1 MIRRIR
7 NTRAGKKLFANRLA
21 LGALAIIGVYLL
33 AALYVSLGG
42 ISPSFCNQPVGPPNI
57 PGFFIKPPAEKRLVN
72 AENTLAVIDR
82 SLGKSDAAAQQ
93 ASLDETR
100 IGLRKV
106 AGLSLEEVNA
116 KVEEGY
122 NLYDQLTDTSDL
134 EASPSAMSAL
144 SQLESVVESLTEKP
158 TSSEKLLETL
168 YLCLGTDRQG
178 RSIFIRAIFSIK
190 VAVQIGVVTALI
202 SVTIGSILG
211 ALAGFFGGWVDH
223 AVIWLYSTFSSIPN
237 LVLLVVLAYVFSS
250 INIEIFGKAIGQTLI
265 PVYVA
270 FCCTFWIGPCRVI
283 RGETLKIKELEYVQ
297 ASTTAGFSPLYTLL
311 RHVLPNT
318 IHLML
323 INFSLLLIG
332 AIKSEVILSFLNL
345 GVQAGA
351 GASWGIMIRDS
362 RSEVLN
368 SFFWQIGA
376 ATTLM
381 FIFVLAFNILS
392 DALQDAFDPK
402 HV

>member
-1 MIRRIR
+1 
-7 NTRAGKKLFANRLA
+7 NRMA
-21 LGALAIIGVYLL
+21 LGAMLIIGVYL
-33 AALYVSLGG
+33 AAAIFVMLGD

-57 PGFFIKPPAEKRLVN
+57 PGFFAEAPAEKRLVN
-72 AENTLAVIDR
+72 AENTLAVVDR
-82 SLGKSDAAAQQ
+82 ALAKSTPESQQ
-93 ASLDETR
+93 ASLDE
-100 IGLRKV
+100 IQVGLRK
-106 AGLSLEEVNA
+106 LEKISLDDFELKLEKA
-116 KVEEGY
+116 Y
-122 NLYDQLTDTSDL
+122 ALYDDLSASPDLENDEPGLALLADL
-134 EASPSAMSAL
+134 EAEVA
-144 SQLESVVESLTEKP
+144 SLTATP
-158 TSSEKLLETL
+158 TFSQQVMETI
-168 YLCLGTDRQG
+168 YLSLGTDRQG
-178 RSIFIRAIFSIK
+178 RSIFIRAVFSIK
-190 VAVQIGVVTALI
+190 VAVQIGVVTAMI
-202 SVTIGSILG
+202 SVAIGSVLG

-250 INIEIFGKAIGQTLI
+250 INVEIFGKAIGQTLI

-297 ASTTAGFSPLYTLL
+297 ASTTAGFSPVYTLL

>member
-1 MIRRIR
+1 MKRIRR
-7 NTRAGKKLFANRLA
+7 TRAGRKLLANRVA
-21 LGALAIIGVYLL
+21 LGAMLIIGVYLL
-33 AALYVSLGG
+33 AAIFVMLGG

-57 PGFFIKPPAEKRLVN
+57 PGFFSEPPAEKRLIN
-72 AENTLAVIDR
+72 AESTLAVVDR
-82 SLGKSDAAAQQ
+82 ALAKSSPDAQK
-93 ASLDETR
+93 ASLDE
-100 IGLRKV
+100 IKV
-106 AGLSLEEVNA
+106 GVRRLNQLSIEELELKLEKA
-116 KVEEGY
+116 Y
-122 NLYDQLTDTSDL
+122 ALYDDLSASPDLENDEVGLASLKDL
-134 EASPSAMSAL
+134 EAEVASLIATPSL
-144 SQLESVVESLTEKP
+144 SQRIMEKI
-158 TSSEKLLETL
+158 
-168 YLCLGTDRQG
+168 YLSLGTDRQG

-202 SVTIGSILG
+202 SVTIGSLLG

-223 AVIWLYSTFSSIPN
+223 AVIWLYSTVSSIPN

-250 INIEIFGKAIGQTLI
+250 TNIEIFGKAIGQTLI

-297 ASTTAGFSPLYTLL
+297 ASTTAGFSPGYTLL

-368 SFFWQIGA
+368 SFFWQIGS

-381 FIFVLAFNILS
+381 FFFVLAFNILS

>member
-1 MIRRIR
+1 MMQRIR
-7 NTRAGKKLFANRLA
+7 KTRAGRKLLANRMA
-21 LGALAIIGVYLL
+21 LGAMLIIGVYL
-33 AALYVSLGG
+33 AAAIFVMLGG

-57 PGFFIKPPAEKRLVN
+57 PGFFAEAPAEKRLVN
-72 AENTLAVIDR
+72 AENTLAVVDR
-82 SLGKSDAAAQQ
+82 ALAKSTPESQQ
-93 ASLDETR
+93 ASLDE
-100 IGLRKV
+100 IQVGLRK
-106 AGLSLEEVNA
+106 LEKISLDDFELKLEKA
-116 KVEEGY
+116 YG
-122 NLYDQLTDTSDL
+122 LYDDLSASPDL
-134 EASPSAMSAL
+134 ENDESGLAL
-144 SQLESVVESLTEKP
+144 LADLESEVESLTATP
-158 TSSEKLLETL
+158 TFSQQVMETI
-168 YLCLGTDRQG
+168 YLSLGTDRQG
-178 RSIFIRAIFSIK
+178 RSIFIRAVFSIK
-190 VAVQIGVVTALI
+190 VAVQIGVVTAMI
-202 SVTIGSILG
+202 SVAIGSVLG

-250 INIEIFGKAIGQTLI
+250 INVEIFGKAIGQTLI

-297 ASTTAGFSPLYTLL
+297 ASTTAGFSPVYTLL

>member
-1 MIRRIR
+1 MIGRIR
-7 NTRAGKKLFANRLA
+7 NTRSGKKLFANRLA
-21 LGALAIIGVYLL
+21 LGALAIIGVYLI

-82 SLGKSDAAAQQ
+82 SLAKSGPEAQQ
-93 ASLDETR
+93 ASLNETR
-100 IGLRKV
+100 IGLRQIANV
-106 AGLSLEEVNA
+106 SLEEVNA

-134 EASPSAMSAL
+134 EGSPSAMSLL
-144 SQLESVVESLTEKP
+144 SQLESVVESLTAQP
-158 TSSEKLLETL
+158 TSSEKWLETT

-178 RSIFIRAIFSIK
+178 RSIFVRAIFSIK

-202 SVTIGSILG
+202 SVTLGSILG

-223 AVIWLYSTFSSIPN
+223 VVIWLYSTFSSIPN
-237 LVLLVVLAYVFSS
+237 LVLLAYVFSAV
-250 INIEIFGKAIGQTLI
+250 NIEIFGKAIGQTLI

-311 RHVLPNT
+311 KHVLPNT